1 MSSTDDQPDGDRTYP
16 DRDRAYA
23 DRDRGYTEDQT
34 TTVTRTDRTDAAEAA
49 APTTRREVVAREK
62 EAYGGMKFGSAFFG
76 WLAASGTAVLL
87 TALVAS
93 AGAVLQLSGTVGT
106 VDTTNTS
113 ANQVRTVGLVGG
125 IVLLAVIFVA
135 YFAGGYV
142 AGRMARFNG
151 VRQGIGVWLWAIIV
165 AVVIAVLGVLAGA
178 RFDVLARLNS
188 FPRLPVNEGTL
199 TTAGI
204 LVAAGMLLVS
214 LVGAILGGMTGMRYH
229 RKVDR
234 AGFGA

>member
-1 MSSTDDQPDGDRTYP
+1 MSSMSSPP
-16 DRDRAYA
+16 DRDPAYDD
-23 DRDRGYTEDQT
+23 DRMT
-34 TTVTRTDRTDAAEAA
+34 TTTRLERTDMPETV
-49 APTTRREVVAREK
+49 APAPTRREVVARER
-62 EAYGGMKFGSAFFG
+62 EAFGGMKFGSSFFG

-93 AGAVLQLSGTVGT
+93 AGAVLQLSGR

-113 ANQVRTVGLVGG
+113 AAQVRTVGFVGG

-142 AGRMARFNG
+142 AGRMARFSG

-204 LVAAGMLLVS
+204 FVAGGMLVVS
-214 LVGAILGGMTGMRYH
+214 LIGAILGGMAGMHYH

-234 AGFGA
+234 AGFGS